1 MSVPHDAGGAG
12 ASITP
17 TPEQVA
23 ERAVRADRATRG
35 ALAGVLALEALVT
48 LLVPRALAFTETGLG
63 VTRTVLLISLAV
75 LMIVAAGLVRR
86 PFGIGFG
93 SALQVLFVLTG
104 VMLVAMFVVGVI
116 FAAIWG
122 RLLMLRHELVGTP
135 GGWRLLVS

>member
-1 MSVPHDAGGAG
+1 
-12 ASITP
+12 
-17 TPEQVA
+17 
-23 ERAVRADRATRG
+23 
-35 ALAGVLALEALVT
+35 
-48 LLVPRALAFTETGLG
+48 
-63 VTRTVLLISLAV
+63 
-75 LMIVAAGLVRR
+75 VAAGLVRR

-135 GGWRLLVS
+135 GGWRLLAS